1 MALRSECLSEP
12 ESALPQ
18 LETPFSETSETP
30 NADDAAAYRL
40 NNGKTLVQ
48 TVDFFTPLVDSPYE
62 LVLVAKER
70 ATQLNSGIEPTLDK
84 NNDKN
89 TVIALREI
97 AEENIKVP
105 DLTESAVY
113 KLRKHVEQVD
123 DTGEDE
129 EDIGDDFENLYKGEI
144 SKSGTPIL
152 PSKRARKTPE
162 KIQVTKEDLAELS
175 ETAKADVDSSV
186 GEETVNEDGEV
197 SLDEVS
203 DSEEPAKEDTQ
214 EDQ

>member
-1 MALRSECLSEP
+1 MAR
-12 ESALPQ
+12 
-18 LETPFSETSETP
+18 
-30 NADDAAAYRL
+30 
-40 NNGKTLVQ
+40 V
-48 TVDFFTPLVDSPYE
+48 TVEDCIDKVDSPYE

-70 ATQLNSGIEPTLDK
+70 ATQLNSGIEPTLDRD
-84 NNDKN
+84 NDKN

-123 DTGEDE
+123 EGTETDE
-129 EDIGDDFENLYKGEI
+129 EVGDDFENLYKGEI

-152 PSKRARKTPE
+152 PSKRARKAPE
-162 KIQVTKEDLAELS
+162 KIQVSKDDLAELS
-175 ETAKADVDSSV
+175 QTAQPDVETPST
-186 GEETVNEDGEV
+186 EEESNGEV

-203 DSEEPAKEDTQ
+203 ESENKESEANSEETDASNS
-214 EDQ
+214 

>member
-1 MALRSECLSEP
+1 MAR
-12 ESALPQ
+12 
-18 LETPFSETSETP
+18 
-30 NADDAAAYRL
+30 
-40 NNGKTLVQ
+40 V
-48 TVDFFTPLVDSPYE
+48 TVEDCVDKVESPYE

-70 ATQLNSGIEPTLDK
+70 ATQLNSGIEPTIDRD
-84 NNDKN
+84 NDKN
-89 TVIALREI
+89 TVISLREI
-97 AEENIKVP
+97 AEEKIKVS
-105 DLTESAVY
+105 DLTESAIY
-113 KLRKHVEQVD
+113 KLRKYVEQLD
-123 DTGEDE
+123 DGTNEDE
-129 EDIGDDFENLYKGEI
+129 EVGDDFESMYKGEI

-186 GEETVNEDGEV
+186 GEETMNEDGEV

-203 DSEEPAKEDTQ
+203 DSEEPANEDTQ